1 VWAFP
6 ARRDNNPARKGDS
19 EGDAFAKARELQ
31 RGLYVAA
38 KRQPETVCYSEVVH
52 AARENHR

>member
-1 VWAFP
+1 VGMV
-6 ARRDNNPARKGDS
+6 ARPNNPARKGDS
-19 EGDAFAKARELQ
+19 EADAFAKARELQ

-38 KRQPETVCYSEVVH
+38 KRQPETVCDSEVVH